1 MKNRHATPLA
11 LAAAGF
17 LKACGGGGDGGTG
30 AETALFDAETASRLQ
45 ALTNAGL
52 PEEITEEE
60 AERRAAQDRQG
71 RQTSSLR
78 GDDTGER
85 RESFRE
91 LAFDHW
97 SDARWHGILSK
108 DGLTLEGNRAGSNRA
123 LRIDM
128 DHAEFYVFT
137 TDALGGGI
145 SAAAYGVATGSAPTA
160 SGTWR
165 GLMIGATKDDRR
177 DLLQGD
183 AEISFDFADMA
194 VDVNFTS
201 IVNLDRM
208 AAHSVP
214 VVTFSDVPVAAGG
227 FWEQGD
233 NDTPN
238 LIQGGFVGAGHEET
252 GGNFWTPDM
261 TGSFGARQ

>member
-17 LKACGGGGDGGTG
+17 LTACGGGGGDDT
-30 AETALFDAETASRLQ
+30 ASETALFDAETASRLQ
-45 ALTNAGL
+45 ALTNAGP

-60 AERRAAQDRQG
+60 AARREAQDRRG
-71 RQTSSLR
+71 RQTWSSP
-78 GDDTGER
+78 DSNDNGER
-85 RESFRE
+85 LRE

-97 SDARWHGILSK
+97 SDAKWHGILSK
-108 DGLTLEGNRAGSNRA
+108 GGITLEGNRAGSNRA

-137 TDALGGGI
+137 TEALGGGI
-145 SAAAYGVATGSAPTA
+145 SAATYGVATGSAPTA

-183 AEISFDFADMA
+183 AEISFDFSDTTIDAS
-194 VDVNFTS
+194 FTG
-201 IVNLDRM
+201 IVNMDLM
-208 AAHSVP
+208 AAHSVSA
-214 VVTFSDVPVAAGG
+214 VTFSDVPVAADG
-227 FWEQGD
+227 FWEQGN

-238 LIQGGFVGAGHEET
+238 LIQGGFAGPGHEEA

-261 TGSFGARQ
+261 TGSFGGQRK